1 MFQPQNSGRPV
12 MVTKI
17 KTATE
22 SRRWTAGHRQRLKQR
37 LLANGLQSL
46 ADYEVLELLLTYAQ
60 PRRDVKPLA
69 KRMLEQFSSLKGVM
83 DAPLEKLLEIDGV
96 SMHTATL
103 IIFSRGLISRYLL
116 QECKTRE
123 SITSP
128 AQAGELC
135 RSHLEGLADEHF
147 FAVFLDNQHHVLAA
161 ETIHRGTVSMSAVY
175 PRTVMERA
183 LYHKAA
189 AIIVAHNHPGGSTT
203 PSADDLAIT
212 RELQRAATSLGL
224 RLLDHLIVAGSR
236 VVSLQEEGHI

>member
-1 MFQPQNSGRPV
+1 MAE
-12 MVTKI
+12 
-17 KTATE
+17 KTTDQ
-22 SRRWTAGHRQRLKQR
+22 RRWAAGHRQRLKKR
-37 LLANGLQSL
+37 LVENGLQSL

-69 KRMLEQFSSLKGVM
+69 KRMLEQFSSLKGVL
-83 DAPLEKLLEIDGV
+83 DAPLEKLMEVDGV
-96 SMHTATL
+96 STHTATL
-103 IIFSRGLISRYLL
+103 IVFSRSLVSRYLL
-116 QECKTRE
+116 QESKMQDA
-123 SITSP
+123 ITSP

-135 RSHLEGLADEHF
+135 RGYLEGLKDEHF

-175 PRTVMERA
+175 PRMVMERA

-189 AIIVAHNHPGGSTT
+189 AVIVAHNHPGGSTR

-212 RELQRAATSLGL
+212 RELQQAAASLGL
-224 RLLDHLIVAGSR
+224 RLLDHLIVAGST

>member
-1 MFQPQNSGRPV
+1 
-12 MVTKI
+12 MVTKEN
-17 KTATE
+17 TAAD
-22 SRRWTAGHRQRLKQR
+22 SQRWMAGHRQRLKQR
-37 LLANGLQSL
+37 LVEHGLQSL
-46 ADYEVLELLLTYAQ
+46 ADYEVLELLLTYAL

-69 KRMLEQFSSLKGVM
+69 KKLLEQFSSLKGVL
-83 DAPLEKLLEIDGV
+83 DAPLEKLMEIDGV
-96 SMHTATL
+96 STHTATL
-103 IIFSRGLISRYLL
+103 VVFSRSLIPRYLN
-116 QECKTRE
+116 QDVIARD

-147 FAVFLDNQHHVLAA
+147 FAIFLDNQHHVLAA

-189 AIIVAHNHPGGSTT
+189 AVIVAHNHPGGSTS

-212 RELQRAATSLGL
+212 RELQQAATSLGL
-224 RLLDHLIVAGSR
+224 RLLDHLIVAGPK